1 MKHFIMERLCKTIFY
16 EATKLS
22 IKTRIMAISITTL
35 SINIPN
41 IMSLSITTLTWKMRH
56 SASWQWL
63 LSMAM
68 LSNIM
73 LYVILIRVVI
83 QSVVSAECCVF
94 IDMPRSTLSSVIML
108 NVKALFQFKKRYW
121 TERLKKTLKTW
132 LKLYFSR

>member
-1 MKHFIMERLCKTIFY
+1 MKHFIIKRLFKTTFY

-35 SINIPN
+35 SINIPS

-68 LSNIM
+68 LNDIM
-73 LYVILIRVVI
+73 LDVILIRVVI
-83 QSVVSAECCVF
+83 QSVVCAECCVF
-94 IDMPRSTLSSVIML
+94 IIMPSVTLSSVIML
-108 NVKALFQFKKRYW
+108 NVKAPFQFKKRYW
-121 TERLKKTLKTW
+121 TKRFKKTLKTW
-132 LKLYFSR
+132 LKLYFSC